1 MDSRLA
7 EISPD
12 IQIALSDEGAQ
23 VGLQTWNLL
32 KQGYDRFTI
41 SRRLKLPQELV
52 DNILERF
59 RECVAA
65 EAGRMIQHYRLLD
78 SERVEDL
85 ITHWWPVA
93 TGCSLDKIL
102 AGEISEDD
110 FEHCLKAGYVILSAI
125 EKRMNILVAGQA
137 QKISKAAAQREMLV
151 GLQSALTGGN
161 GDGAASTREGLV
173 LESDAEKLQ

>member
-1 MDSRLA
+1 MMDSRLA
-7 EISPD
+7 EIPPD

-23 VGLQTWNLL
+23 VGLQAWNLL

-41 SRRLKLPQELV
+41 SRTLKLPQELV
-52 DNILERF
+52 DDILERF

-85 ITHWWPVA
+85 IAQWWPVA

-102 AGEISEDD
+102 AGETSEDH
-110 FEHCLKAGYVILSAI
+110 FEQALKAGYVILNAI
-125 EKRMNILVAGQA
+125 EKRVDVLTAGQA
-137 QKISKAAAQREMLV
+137 QKPTTKAAAQREILV
-151 GLQSALTGGN
+151 MVQSALSS
-161 GDGAASTREGLV
+161 GDGATNTPNTPKALV
-173 LESDAEKLQ
+173 AE